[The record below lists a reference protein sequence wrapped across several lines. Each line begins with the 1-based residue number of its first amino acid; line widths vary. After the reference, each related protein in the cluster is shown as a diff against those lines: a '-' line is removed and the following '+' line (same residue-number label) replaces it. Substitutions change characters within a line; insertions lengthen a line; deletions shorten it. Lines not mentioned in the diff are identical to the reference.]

1 MKWTFYIRQKLKVAL
16 LLLGIMMLIMLTI
29 LISRKNIN
37 HISES
42 FDSMY
47 KDRLIPATDI
57 FYLAENLYSK
67 RILLE
72 NYLNSEINK
81 NTQQLRE
88 SLTHHD
94 RIMDSI
100 IVEFEKTYL
109 VDEESHFLTDFKEKS
124 EQYASIEDEIIGLS
138 QRESKDS
145 ALRQF
150 HANGE
155 AVFQCTID
163 NLVKLTQ
170 IQSTVGKTLTDTS
183 QSEAS
188 DINTLYTVQMILVF
202 VIGAMVQALIFA
214 SKSLRAGKEQ
224 KYRLN

>member
-81 NTQQLRE
+81 NTHQLRE

-94 RIMDSI
+94 GIMDSI
-100 IVEFEKTYL
+100 IVEFDKTYL

-124 EQYASIEDEIIGLS
+124 KQYASIENEIIELS

-145 ALRQF
+145 ALQQF
-150 HANGE
+150 NANGE